1 MKACRICEKQFKPR
15 ATTSVT
21 CGAVC
26 KKKNDIENRDKGNKV
41 YDTQT
46 PQVRFKNIFLLGGIY
61 AA

>member
-26 KKKNDIENRDKGNKV
+26 KKKNDLLNSERASKTH
-41 YDTQT
+41 DTET
-46 PQVRFKNIFLLGGIY
+46 SEVRFNNTFLLSRAG
-61 AA
+61 A